1 MSSDPL
7 HLHQVLFKLL
17 SEGDAPAPE
26 EPKDEPDQSEEVKAL
41 AISL

>member
-1 MSSDPL
+1 MSSHPL

-26 EPKDEPDQSEEVKAL
+26 ETEDEPDKSEEVNL
-41 AISL
+41 